1 MWKNDPEVGDG
12 KPPGH
17 DLVETGGVGRST
29 RGEKKKNG
37 GGKKEERKKKKLEAE
52 VEAQKA

>member
-1 MWKNDPEVGDG
+1 VTGNHLDPT
-12 KPPGH
+12 
-17 DLVETGGVGRST
+17 LVETGGVGRST